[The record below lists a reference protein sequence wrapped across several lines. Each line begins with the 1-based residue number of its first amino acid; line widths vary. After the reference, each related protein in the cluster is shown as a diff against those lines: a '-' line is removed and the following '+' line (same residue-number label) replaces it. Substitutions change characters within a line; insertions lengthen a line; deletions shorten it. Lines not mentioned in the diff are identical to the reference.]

1 MNKIQLNKNKILALF
16 SNSEEKKSKIYL
28 YENDAKL
35 LKIFKKLPTEQLD
48 NKRRKIEQLKELQS
62 DIELLDLV
70 YSDDNFIGYTMKR
83 YDYNNLSSFTTKKE
97 KIKHLKMLRDK
108 VEGFNKKGIFIGNFN
123 ETNLLLS
130 PDKKNIK
137 ICAIDNLKVDDIDFD
152 IMTEYMARYMRKG
165 ADPEFIDSYC
175 FNIFTLAYF
184 TNYATGYI
192 DIYDL
197 NLPREFRTYENEKIL
212 YDMKHLT
219 KNYKKDYFIDHLK

>member
-1 MNKIQLNKNKILALF
+1 MNRIQLNKNKIIALF
-16 SNSEEKKSKIYL
+16 SSKGNDSKLYL

-70 YSDDNFIGYTMKR
+70 YSGDDFIGYTMKR
-83 YDYNNLSSFTTKKE
+83 YDYNNLSSFTSKKE
-97 KIKHLKMLRDK
+97 KIKHLKMLKDK
-108 VEGFNKKGIFIGNFN
+108 VEDFNKKGIFIGNFN

-152 IMTEYMARYMRKG
+152 IETENIRRYKRKG
-165 ADPEFIDSYC
+165 ANPEFIDSYC
-175 FNIFTLAYF
+175 FNMFTLAYF
-184 TNYATGYI
+184 AKYAAGYF
-192 DIYDL
+192 DIYDFE
-197 NLPREFRTYENEKIL
+197 LPREFRTYENEKIL